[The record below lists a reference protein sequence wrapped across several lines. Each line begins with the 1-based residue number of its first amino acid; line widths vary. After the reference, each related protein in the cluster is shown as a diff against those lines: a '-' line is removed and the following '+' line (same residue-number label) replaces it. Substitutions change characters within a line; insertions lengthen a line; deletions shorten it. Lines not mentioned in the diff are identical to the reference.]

1 MPLLSE
7 EEIAIRLES
16 LNNWQRDENMITCFF
31 KFGRFSEGIDF
42 VRRVAEIADNVDHHP
57 DIDIRFTNI
66 KLSLCSHDAGGI
78 TEKDFML
85 AERINSLVIGK

>member
-7 EEIAIRLES
+7 EEIALRLES

-42 VRRVAEIADNVDHHP
+42 VRRVARDSGQCRPSSRYRYTVHKYK
-57 DIDIRFTNI
+57 TV
-66 KLSLCSHDAGGI
+66 S
-78 TEKDFML
+78 ML
-85 AERINSLVIGK
+85 P